1 MIAGRTLVVAGLVGV
16 VASGV
21 LAVLL
26 VLLSITDPANTSA
39 AGYLPLAWSATAVLL
54 AVLVLSLVIKRADIA
69 VWRGFPWLV
78 GLVSFIVSFLPWW
91 GVSGGN
97 SELGTYIYR
106 GLKVPQGIMQ
116 FWDLALVMQSVDCAR
131 WGFDIYANNNGCL
144 QDPSIYA
151 PGMVWVQYVPFGVFS
166 QANVLILGVAMISIS
181 SLVLLWLARQSTG
194 LGQIIL
200 LVAAV
205 GGPWLLLLERGNI
218 DAVIMW
224 AAAVSV
230 LLVRRWGALTSKS
243 PLWPWIVAAGLLW
256 LMGTWKYYPFALG
269 IMLLPVLRVRTGW
282 AVLVG
287 YAVASFGFVLATWD
301 NFRFSSSTNVS
312 MVDFGDFVVLGRVP
326 VVARMLGTEVGAG
339 GLQFGDVLLLL
350 LALLAVLWGV
360 GVGAMLRRSHA
371 WLAMLAAG
379 GSALY
384 LTAVVM
390 SGFGYAY
397 KAAFL
402 LLAVPLVS
410 RLITSRTRL
419 IAGSAL
425 GVLLLLGVQFVVVW
439 NTVMVTTAGVIAAG
453 FAFGL
458 GVTLLLRVIWFGS
471 PQFSPADTKVTA

>member
-16 VASGV
+16 VASGA

-131 WGFDIYANNNGCL
+131 WGFDVYANNNGCL

-458 GVTLLLRVIWFGS
+458 GVTLLLRVIWPSS

>member
-131 WGFDIYANNNGCL
+131 WGFDVYANNNGCL

-458 GVTLLLRVIWFGS
+458 GVTLLLRVIWPSS

>member
-16 VASGV
+16 VASDV

-131 WGFDIYANNNGCL
+131 WGFDVYANNNGCL

>member
-16 VASGV
+16 VASGA

-425 GVLLLLGVQFVVVW
+425 AVLLLLGVQFVVVW

-458 GVTLLLRVIWFGS
+458 GVTLLLRVIWPSS

>member
-166 QANVLILGVAMISIS
+166 QANVLILGVAMIIIS

-458 GVTLLLRVIWFGS
+458 GVTLLLRVIWSGS